1 MYGPG
6 SNRITPAI
14 ATNLVGTC
22 FSFVRYYWG
31 NSLNARAAVTAPPYY
46 VRTDDT
52 HGGSCNL
59 TPCTGSAERRALHA
73 ADGDDH
79 RPSGR
84 RPRPVVVLST
94 YKQLTG
100 AKLSGSRRWD
110 CTSGDPRKHW
120 TSEVES
126 YCLKDLLAALDAI
139 KPGSVVTDPATV
151 GEAWG
156 RRPGSPPPTT
166 TTTMPGG
173 TDVANPNTT
182 LSAPRSGTRVA
193 SPVAAIGSASDD
205 RAVAAVR
212 VAIRNEVTGLWL
224 QTNNTSWG
232 PYQTRN
238 AVLETSGTTT
248 TGGR

>member
-1 MYGPG
+1 M
-6 SNRITPAI
+6 
-14 ATNLVGTC
+14 
-22 FSFVRYYWG
+22 
-31 NSLNARAAVTAPPYY
+31 TAPPYY

-59 TPCTGSAERRALHA
+59 TPCTGSASVGRYMLPTEMITDLRAA
-73 ADGDDH
+73 GPDQW
-79 RPSGR
+79 
-84 RPRPVVVLST
+84 VVLST

-182 LSAPRSGTRVA
+182 LSAPRSGTA
-193 SPVAAIGSASDD
+193 SRLARGGDRQRLRQPRGGGRPRRDTQRGDGLVAADEQHQLGSVSNAERRPRNVRDDDD
-205 RAVAAVR
+205 RVVVERGATQRVVWPVSAAVDTAGKSDSTDAW
-212 VAIRNEVTGLWL
+212 VIFTVG
-224 QTNNTSWG
+224 
-232 PYQTRN
+232 
-238 AVLETSGTTT
+238 
-248 TGGR
+248 

>member
-6 SNRITPAI
+6 SNKITPAI

-31 NSLNARAAVTAPPYY
+31 NSLNAVLGDGAALLR
-46 VRTDDT
+46 RTDDT

-59 TPCTGSAERRALHA
+59 TPCTSASVGRYMLPTEMITDLRAA
-73 ADGDDH
+73 GPDQ
-79 RPSGR
+79 R
-84 RPRPVVVLST
+84 VVLST

-126 YCLKDLLAALDAI
+126 YCLKDLLAVLDAI

-182 LSAPRSGTRVA
+182 LSAPQRDASRLARGGDRQRLHDCGRRPCVSRYATR
-193 SPVAAIGSASDD
+193 
-205 RAVAAVR
+205 
-212 VAIRNEVTGLWL
+212 
-224 QTNNTSWG
+224 
-232 PYQTRN
+232 
-238 AVLETSGTTT
+238 
-248 TGGR
+248 